1 MAPSF
6 VGFTTPGHFAII
18 GAAALTAAA
27 TGTMSTAVVCLEL
40 TGQLS
45 LQLPILVATVAGY
58 LGAKALNVTSLFDV
72 FIRLKHL
79 PGIHGAVK
87 RATRRDTTR
96 HATHARPQRTLG
108 SRSPSHRLYV
118 RLTTASQVLALSPL
132 RCLPCRLSGA
142 ALGSSHASRNSARRG
157 TSVQKLG
164 IFGRLHRIRLPRHVT
179 HAKLKAFLPR

>member
-1 MAPSF
+1 MAPGF
-6 VGFTTPGHFAII
+6 MGFTTPGHFAII

-79 PGIHGAVK
+79 PGSPGTVK
-87 RATRRDTTR
+87 RAT
-96 HATHARPQRTLG
+96 G
-108 SRSPSHRLYV
+108 RS
-118 RLTTASQVLALSPL
+118 A
-132 RCLPCRLSGA
+132 
-142 ALGSSHASRNSARRG
+142 
-157 TSVQKLG
+157 
-164 IFGRLHRIRLPRHVT
+164 PRHPC
-179 HAKLKAFLPR
+179 AP